1 MPGDVIFD
9 WDYKPWI
16 CKTDACDTTDP
27 STANQTAWKAFDLA
41 NMRNN
46 KADWSAIDI
55 NIFNYLD
62 APETPY
68 ENFNEGVNCKAPTV
82 ASLAFGDRVCDT
94 DATNTA

>member
-1 MPGDVIFD
+1 
-9 WDYKPWI
+9 
-16 CKTDACDTTDP
+16 
-27 STANQTAWKAFDLA
+27 
-41 NMRNN
+41 MRNN